1 MRIEGSHPITGR
13 VQVKARAPGHDF
25 TCGGDGIAGEAT
37 VEGERIVSAKAEF
50 PLERLKAGDPLGNR
64 ELRKFLDLDRRPVA
78 KGELAEPIALSIAG
92 DRVSG
97 SGKLRLVVEGP
108 TTTVPVRFEGTLPRV
123 RASID
128 LTFTGL
134 GYKPPKLLFLKV
146 KDELSVELEIEVV
159 ASSQAPS

>member
-1 MRIEGSHPITGR
+1 MRIEGTHQITGSAR
-13 VQVKARAPGHDF
+13 VKARAPGHDF
-25 TCGGDGIAGEAT
+25 SCGADGIAGEVT
-37 VEGERIVSAKAEF
+37 VEGERIISAKADL

-64 ELRKFLDLDRRPVA
+64 ELRKFLELDRRPRA
-78 KGELAEPIALSIAG
+78 QGELAEPIALSMDG

-97 SGKLRLVVEGP
+97 RGRLRLVVEGP
-108 TTTVPVRFEGTLPRV
+108 TATVPVRFEGTLPRI

-159 ASSQAPS
+159 ASGEAPS